1 MNIENMAD
9 GREFEELEVLRR
21 VRDEKKRERRRE
33 VVAIRLPAATV
44 RKARALGKGY
54 TGILARLIE
63 MALDD
68 PAMLEKAL

>member
-1 MNIENMAD
+1 MNIENMNDEAKY
-9 GREFEELEVLRR
+9 EELEALRK
-21 VRDEKKRERRRE
+21 VRDEKKKDRRRE

-63 MALDD
+63 IALDD